1 MGMAT
6 PLTTTQRAW
15 IEDADCDLDD
25 FRALVSADTD
35 LADYPFASD
44 VRQGVLV
51 YSADDDGERRSPRSC
66 RPS

>member
-6 PLTTTQRAW
+6 PLTTTRSAW

-25 FRALVSADTD
+25 FRALVSRDSD

-44 VRQGVLV
+44 VR
-51 YSADDDGERRSPRSC
+51 
-66 RPS
+66 